1 MNVHYDADP
10 SLIRD
15 KTVAVVGY
23 GSQGHAHA
31 LNLHDS
37 GVDVAVGLRSGS
49 SSRPKAEQQG
59 LTVMTVDEAAAWG
72 DVVMLLIPDQHQKN
86 VYEAKVE
93 EHMTPGTALGFG
105 HGFNIHYDRI
115 EPPADVDVFMVAPK
129 SPGHLVR
136 RTYADGSGV
145 PCLAAVAQNP
155 SGTGMD
161 LTLSYADAI
170 GGTHAG
176 VIETTFKDETE
187 TDLFGE
193 QAVLCGGSQALIQAG
208 FETLVD
214 AGYPEELAY
223 FECLHELKLIV
234 DLYYEGG
241 LEFMN
246 ESVSD
251 TAEYGNHTR
260 GPRVIDETVREE
272 MRDILDEVQS
282 GEFADEWIA
291 EYEKGAP
298 RLTEER
304 EVLEEH
310 PIEQVGQKLR
320 GMMPW
325 MEDGETSE
333 NGEAANPN
341 EAAATES
348 A

>member
-1 MNVHYDADP
+1 MDVHYDADP
-10 SLIRD
+10 ALIRD
-15 KTVAVVGY
+15 KNVAVIGY

-37 GVDVAVGLRSGS
+37 GVDVAVGLRPGS
-49 SSRPKAEQQG
+49 SSRPKAERQG
-59 LTVMTVDEAAAWG
+59 LPAMDVGEAAAWG
-72 DVVMLLIPDQHQKN
+72 DVVMLLIPDQHQKD
-86 VYEAKVE
+86 VYEAKIA

-115 EPPADVDVFMVAPK
+115 EPPEAVDVFMVAPK

-136 RTYADGSGV
+136 RTYTDGSGV
-145 PCLAAVAQNP
+145 PCLAAVDQDA
-155 SGTGMD
+155 SGGAMD
-161 LTLSYADAI
+161 LAISYADAI

-241 LEFMN
+241 LKFMN

-251 TAEYGNHTR
+251 TAEYGGHTR
-260 GPRVIDETVREE
+260 GPRVIDDAVREQ
-272 MRDILDEVQS
+272 MQKILEEVQS
-282 GEFADEWIA
+282 GEFADEWIE
-291 EYEKGAP
+291 EYEQGAT
-298 RLTEER
+298 RLQTER
-304 EVLEEH
+304 EALKEH
-310 PIEQVGQKLR
+310 PIEQVGRTLR

-325 MEDGETSE
+325 LDGD
-333 NGEAANPN
+333 EASDN
-341 EAAATES
+341 ESVPDAAEQAPTPS
-348 A
+348 N

>member
-1 MNVHYDADP
+1 MDVHYDADP

-15 KTVAVVGY
+15 TQVAVIGY

-37 GVDVAVGLRSGS
+37 GVDVAVGLRPGS
-49 SSRPKAEQQG
+49 SSRSKAEDQG
-59 LTVMTVDEAAAWG
+59 LPVMKVDEAAAWG
-72 DVVMLLIPDQHQKN
+72 DVVMLLIPDQHQKD
-86 VYEAKVE
+86 VYEEKIEA
-93 EHMTPGTALGFG
+93 HMTPGTALGFG
-105 HGFNIHYDRI
+105 HGFNVHYGRI
-115 EPPADVDVFMVAPK
+115 EPPEGVDVFMVAPK

-145 PCLAAVAQNP
+145 PCLAAVDQDA
-155 SGTGMD
+155 SGDAMD
-161 LTLSYADAI
+161 LALSYADAI

-241 LEFMN
+241 LKFMN

-260 GPRVIDETVREE
+260 GPRVIDERVREE
-272 MRDILDEVQS
+272 MTDILDEIQS
-282 GEFADEWIA
+282 GTFADEWIE
-291 EYEKGAP
+291 EYERGAP
-298 RLTEER
+298 RLQNER
-304 EVLEEH
+304 EALTEH
-310 PIEQVGQKLR
+310 PIEQVGKTLR

-325 MEDGETSE
+325 LEGESSSDDGEV
-333 NGEAANPN
+333 AADPG
-341 EAAATES
+341 TDS

>member
-37 GVDVAVGLRSGS
+37 GVDVAVGLRPDS

-115 EPPADVDVFMVAPK
+115 EPSADVDVFMVAPK

-136 RTYADGSGV
+136 RTYTDGSGV

-155 SGTGMD
+155 SGTAMD
-161 LTLSYADAI
+161 LALSYADAI

-333 NGEAANPN
+333 NGEAANPD

>member
-1 MNVHYDADP
+1 
-10 SLIRD
+10 
-15 KTVAVVGY
+15 
-23 GSQGHAHA
+23 
-31 LNLHDS
+31 
-37 GVDVAVGLRSGS
+37 
-49 SSRPKAEQQG
+49 SRPKAEQQG

-72 DVVMLLIPDQHQKN
+72 DVVMLLIPDQHQKD

-145 PCLAAVAQNP
+145 PCLAAVAQDP
-155 SGTGMD
+155 SGSGMD
-161 LTLSYADAI
+161 LALSYADAI

-193 QAVLCGGSQALIQAG
+193 QAV
-208 FETLVD
+208 
-214 AGYPEELAY
+214 
-223 FECLHELKLIV
+223 LIV

-310 PIEQVGQKLR
+310 PIEHVGQKLR

-325 MEDGETSE
+325 MEDGEASE
-333 NGEAANPN
+333 NGEAATP
-341 EAAATES
+341 EAASATDS